1 MKVEIAFEI
10 PDAVVR
16 AAPVVAI
23 IVLLTAW
30 LFILVRRRR
39 KRERAE
45 RLMFAIRR
53 DFIPRSEC
61 AATEE
66 IRREIDDS
74 HKKYERLRIEEQ
86 WKRDGSILLERRS
99 DA

>member
-1 MKVEIAFEI
+1 VKVEIAFEI

-53 DFIPRSEC
+53 DFIPR
-61 AATEE
+61 ANAPPP
-66 IRREIDDS
+66 
-74 HKKYERLRIEEQ
+74 
-86 WKRDGSILLERRS
+86 RRS
-99 DA
+99 AVRSTIRTRSTSACGSKSNGNATAASA